1 MWGCRNKTKC
11 WDQNTA
17 FTNYIPAVASVV
29 ETFQPPG
36 PQKLNIYSFLNYL
49 AFGIFLKS
57 NTNELRQIPT
67 INLHSG
73 CEPRDPSCFYG
84 WLCFAHLPVLGA
96 RWNNS
101 PPLDST
107 TVQQRG
113 NSKNLVR
120 GQDCCKSQGDD
131 SDDMEVSAGRSTS
144 TTDMSVSLT
153 VQLNQ
158 WNIHMKI
165 PKNLQVKPSLRLF
178 PLSTFV

>member
-1 MWGCRNKTKC
+1 MWLGHPIPSTMKLSHFCFYHVRMQEQNKVLGSEHSLHQLHPC
-11 WDQNTA
+11 CCLSCGN
-17 FTNYIPAVASVV
+17 FPASRTPKVKYLQ
-29 ETFQPPG
+29 F
-36 PQKLNIYSFLNYL
+36 INYL

-144 TTDMSVSLT
+144 TTDMSVSLI

-158 WNIHMKI
+158 
-165 PKNLQVKPSLRLF
+165 
-178 PLSTFV
+178 